1 MNLRIP
7 VIDADNP
14 QPIIPETVNRGRWMQ
29 LCNETITVFN
39 AKLNSETGYDEYHGS
54 VIEGV
59 SWFCEI
65 ASNVDSSGL
74 KAANKFII
82 RIPVDA
88 DFSDKAYVPPAAY
101 AGGDPNTV
109 FTLKQGD
116 VIVHG
121 EETEPMQPAQLQEKY
136 GELVTILGVTDSS
149 RRSHAR
155 HWKVVGA

>member
-1 MNLRIP
+1 MK
-7 VIDADNP
+7 
-14 QPIIPETVNRGRWMQ
+14 E
-29 LCNETITVFN
+29 CNETITVFN
-39 AKLNSETGYDEYHGS
+39 TRLDDDKGYDLY
-54 VIEGV
+54 VPTIIRGV

-121 EETEPMQPAQLQEKY
+121 EEMEPMQPAQLQEKY

-149 RRSHAR
+149 RRPHAK

>member
-1 MNLRIP
+1 MK
-7 VIDADNP
+7 
-14 QPIIPETVNRGRWMQ
+14 E
-29 LCNETITVFN
+29 CNETITVFN
-39 AKLNSETGYDEYHGS
+39 TRLDDDKGYDLY
-54 VIEGV
+54 VPTIIRGV

-149 RRSHAR
+149 RRPNAT
-155 HWKVVGA
+155 HWKVAGA

>member
-1 MNLRIP
+1 MK
-7 VIDADNP
+7 
-14 QPIIPETVNRGRWMQ
+14 E
-29 LCNETITVFN
+29 CNETITVFN
-39 AKLNSETGYDEYHGS
+39 TRLDGEKGYDAY
-54 VIEGV
+54 IPTIIRGV

-121 EETEPMQPAQLQEKY
+121 EETEPLLPAQLQEKY
-136 GELVTILGVTDSS
+136 GEIVTILGVTDSS
-149 RRSHAR
+149 RRPNAK

>member
-1 MNLRIP
+1 MK
-7 VIDADNP
+7 
-14 QPIIPETVNRGRWMQ
+14 E
-29 LCNETITVFN
+29 CNETITVFN
-39 AKLNSETGYDEYHGS
+39 TRLDDDKGYDLY
-54 VIEGV
+54 VPTIIRGV

-116 VIVHG
+116 AIVHG

-149 RRSHAR
+149 RRPHAK

>member
-1 MNLRIP
+1 MK
-7 VIDADNP
+7 
-14 QPIIPETVNRGRWMQ
+14 E
-29 LCNETITVFN
+29 CNETITVFN
-39 AKLNSETGYDEYHGS
+39 TRLDDDKGYDLY
-54 VIEGV
+54 VPTIIRGV

-149 RRSHAR
+149 RRSHAK

>member
-1 MNLRIP
+1 MK
-7 VIDADNP
+7 
-14 QPIIPETVNRGRWMQ
+14 E
-29 LCNETITVFN
+29 CNETITVFN
-39 AKLNSETGYDEYHGS
+39 TRLDDEKGYDAY
-54 VIEGV
+54 IPTIIRGV

-121 EETEPMQPAQLQEKY
+121 EETEPLLPAQLQEKY

-149 RRSHAR
+149 RRPHAK
-155 HWKVVGA
+155 HWKVVGT

>member
-1 MNLRIP
+1 MK
-7 VIDADNP
+7 
-14 QPIIPETVNRGRWMQ
+14 E
-29 LCNETITVFN
+29 CNETITVFN
-39 AKLNSETGYDEYHGS
+39 TRLDDDKGYDLY
-54 VIEGV
+54 VPTIIRGV

-121 EETEPMQPAQLQEKY
+121 EETVPMQPAQLQEKY

-149 RRSHAR
+149 RRSHAK

>member
-1 MNLRIP
+1 MK
-7 VIDADNP
+7 
-14 QPIIPETVNRGRWMQ
+14 E
-29 LCNETITVFN
+29 CNETITVFN
-39 AKLNSETGYDEYHGS
+39 TRLNDDKGYDLY
-54 VIEGV
+54 VPTIIRGV

-149 RRSHAR
+149 RRSHAK

>member
-1 MNLRIP
+1 MK
-7 VIDADNP
+7 
-14 QPIIPETVNRGRWMQ
+14 E
-29 LCNETITVFN
+29 CNETITVFN
-39 AKLNSETGYDEYHGS
+39 TRLDDDKGYDLY
-54 VIEGV
+54 VPTIIRGV
-59 SWFCEI
+59 SWFCET

-149 RRSHAR
+149 RRSHAK

>member
-1 MNLRIP
+1 MK
-7 VIDADNP
+7 
-14 QPIIPETVNRGRWMQ
+14 E
-29 LCNETITVFN
+29 CNETITVFN
-39 AKLNSETGYDEYHGS
+39 TRLDDGKGYDLY
-54 VIEGV
+54 VPTIIRGV

-149 RRSHAR
+149 RRPHAK

>member
-1 MNLRIP
+1 MK
-7 VIDADNP
+7 
-14 QPIIPETVNRGRWMQ
+14 E
-29 LCNETITVFN
+29 CNETITVFN
-39 AKLNSETGYDEYHGS
+39 TRPDDEKGYDVYIPT
-54 VIEGV
+54 VIRGV

-101 AGGDPNTV
+101 AGGDPNSV
-109 FTLKQGD
+109 FTLNQGD
-116 VIVHG
+116 IIVHG
-121 EETEPMQPAQLQEKY
+121 EEAAVVNTPAKLKEKY
-136 GELVTILGVTDSS
+136 GGIVTILGVTDSS
-149 RRSHAR
+149 RRPNAK

>member
-1 MNLRIP
+1 MK
-7 VIDADNP
+7 
-14 QPIIPETVNRGRWMQ
+14 E
-29 LCNETITVFN
+29 CNEAITVFN
-39 AKLNSETGYDEYHGS
+39 TRLDDDKGYDLY
-54 VIEGV
+54 VPTIIRGV

-149 RRSHAR
+149 RRPHAK

>member
-1 MNLRIP
+1 MK
-7 VIDADNP
+7 
-14 QPIIPETVNRGRWMQ
+14 E
-29 LCNETITVFN
+29 CNETITVFN
-39 AKLNSETGYDEYHGS
+39 TRLDDDKGYDLY
-54 VIEGV
+54 VPTIIRGV

-121 EETEPMQPAQLQEKY
+121 EETEPMLPAKLQEKY

-149 RRSHAR
+149 RRPHAK

>member
-1 MNLRIP
+1 MK
-7 VIDADNP
+7 
-14 QPIIPETVNRGRWMQ
+14 E
-29 LCNETITVFN
+29 CNETITVFN
-39 AKLNSETGYDEYHGS
+39 ARLDDDRGYDTYIPTIIRGA
-54 VIEGV
+54 

-121 EETEPMQPAQLQEKY
+121 EETEPMQPAALQEKY
-136 GELVTILGVTDSS
+136 GEIVTILGVTDSS
-149 RRSHAR
+149 RRPNAK

>member
-1 MNLRIP
+1 MK
-7 VIDADNP
+7 
-14 QPIIPETVNRGRWMQ
+14 E
-29 LCNETITVFN
+29 CNETITVFN
-39 AKLNSETGYDEYHGS
+39 TRLNDEKGYDAY
-54 VIEGV
+54 IPTIIRGV

-88 DFSDKAYVPPAAY
+88 DFSDKAYVSPAAY

-121 EETEPMQPAQLQEKY
+121 EETEPLLPAQLQEKY
-136 GELVTILGVTDSS
+136 GEIVTILGVTDSS
-149 RRSHAR
+149 RRPNAK